1 MKKKQSAMPNALE
14 PGGFLNLLKPPGM
27 TSHDVIG
34 FVRRVLHIR
43 RVGHAGTLDPAA
55 AGVLPVAVGQS
66 ARLIEYLELAD
77 KTYCAEV
84 KFGMATDSGD
94 DTGKVIECLSDF
106 AMPSAEA
113 IESAMAKFRGTI
125 TQVPPAHSAIKIN
138 GRRACDLLREGKY
151 IDMPS
156 RKVKISRLEL
166 LERRSDTILI
176 EADCSKGTYIRSLCA
191 DIGAELGIPATMAFL
206 VRRRVGDFQL
216 EDALTLEE
224 FAEQGASSLLA
235 PSECLSHLE
244 RYDLNPLRENAFC
257 NGLSTGERS
266 FVPKRNILKVYAK
279 GKFLGIGR
287 FDHSRQE
294 IVPVKVF
301 RQE

>member
-1 MKKKQSAMPNALE
+1 MSGNTPAVPEL
-14 PGGFLNLLKPPGM
+14 GGFLNILKPPGM

-77 KTYCAEV
+77 KTYRAEI

-94 DTGKVIECLSDF
+94 DTGSVIESVPKF
-106 AMPSAEA
+106 TMPSAEE
-113 IESAMAKFRGTI
+113 IECAMEKFRGVI
-125 TQVPPAHSAIKIN
+125 TQVPPAHSAIKID
-138 GRRACDLLREGKY
+138 GRRACDLLREGKSV
-151 IDMPS
+151 DMPS
-156 RKVKISRLEL
+156 RVVTIHRLAL
-166 LERRSDTILI
+166 LERRTDTLLI
-176 EADCSKGTYIRSLCA
+176 DTDCSKGTYIRSLCA
-191 DIGAELGIPATMAFL
+191 DIGAAMGIPATMAFL
-206 VRRRVGDFQL
+206 VRRRVGDFRL

-224 FAEQGASSLLA
+224 FSEQGASALLDL
-235 PSECLSHLE
+235 SVCLNHLE
-244 RYDLNPLRENAFC
+244 RYDLSPLREKAFC
-257 NGLSTGERS
+257 NGLSTGERRCI
-266 FVPKRNILKVYAK
+266 PKSDTLRVYAA

-287 FDHSRQE
+287 YDQLKQE

-301 RQE
+301 RQ